1 MDGHDYEY
9 LVARY
14 LKGHGYAGAKVTK
27 ASGDYGVDVTAHKG
41 GHKFAVQCK
50 YYSKPVGISAVQEAA
65 AGKAYYGCDAAM
77 VVTNNTFTKA
87 ARDLAKA
94 NGVILLEGVTSAS
107 GALSFSKGL
116 KAALWI
122 AYLFL
127 ASAIVAATADAV
139 KGQNDGQ
146 AAYNVICVAV
156 LISSPFW
163 IRVLWKLV
171 RKKIK
176 QRKAARQ
183 ATPDDAH
190 EWR

>member
-1 MDGHDYEY
+1 MDC
-9 LVARY
+9 L
-14 LKGHGYAGAKVTK
+14 
-27 ASGDYGVDVTAHKG
+27 
-41 GHKFAVQCK
+41 
-50 YYSKPVGISAVQEAA
+50 
-65 AGKAYYGCDAAM
+65 
-77 VVTNNTFTKA
+77 
-87 ARDLAKA
+87 
-94 NGVILLEGVTSAS
+94 
-107 GALSFSKGL
+107 
-116 KAALWI
+116 
-122 AYLFL
+122 YLFL

-176 QRKAARQ
+176 QRKAVRQ

>member
-14 LKGHGYAGAKVTK
+14 LKGHGYTGAKVTK

-50 YYSKPVGISAVQEAA
+50 YYSKPVGISAVQEAV

-87 ARDLAKA
+87 AQDLAKA
-94 NGVILLEGVTSAS
+94 NGVILLEGVTSVGS
-107 GALSFSKGL
+107 SLSLSKGL

-127 ASAIVAATADAV
+127 TSAVVAATADAV
-139 KGQNDGQ
+139 KGQSAGQ
-146 AAYNVICVAV
+146 ATYNVICVAV
-156 LISSPFW
+156 LIFSPFW
-163 IRVLWKLV
+163 IRALWKLA
-171 RKKIK
+171 RKKIR
-176 QRKAARQ
+176 QRKEARQ
-183 ATPDDAH
+183 TTPNDAH